1 MLVLVTAC
9 PGQGAQKAGFLTSW
23 LELPGFATSFDSLAE
38 ASGID
43 LRIHGTTSDDATITD
58 TSIAQPL
65 LVAAAIASY
74 TEIFGDELSTD
85 AVAGHSVGELG
96 AAAIAGILSPAQAM
110 TLVQA
115 RGAAMAAAAA
125 AAPSGMA
132 AVVGGDPD
140 DVLAAITDAG
150 LEPANVNGGGQT
162 VAAGAKDRIDAF
174 ADNPP
179 ERARVIPLK
188 VAGAFH
194 TSFMAPAS
202 EAVAATAGTLAPQ
215 DPTVTI
221 LTNADGTAV
230 ASGPR
235 YLDLLVSQV
244 TNPVRWDLCQQT
256 LVDSG
261 VTGILELVPGG
272 TLTGLAKR
280 AMKGVEVFPVK
291 SADDIDAAREFVRAH
306 AGA

>member
-1 MLVLVTAC
+1 MLVTAC

-23 LELPGFATSFDSLAE
+23 LELPGFATTFDSLAE

-43 LRIHGTTSDDATITD
+43 LRTHGTTSDDATITD
-58 TSIAQPL
+58 TAIAQPL
-65 LVAAAIASY
+65 LVAAAIAAH
-74 TEIFGDELSTD
+74 TEIFGDTLSTD
-85 AVAGHSVGELG
+85 VVAGHSVGEIG

-110 TLVQA
+110 ALVQA
-115 RGAAMAAAAA
+115 RGAAMADAAA

-140 DVLAAITDAG
+140 DVLAAISAAG

-162 VAAGAKDRIDAF
+162 VAAGAKDRIEAF

-202 EAVAATAGTLAPQ
+202 EAVAATAGTLTPQ
-215 DPTVTI
+215 DPAVTI

-230 ASGPR
+230 DSGTR

-256 LVDSG
+256 LVASG

-291 SADDIDAAREFVRAH
+291 SADDIDAAREFARAH

>member
-1 MLVLVTAC
+1 MLVTAC

-23 LELPGFATSFDSLAE
+23 LELPGFSTTLGELAD

-43 LRIHGTTSDDATITD
+43 LRTHGTESDEATITD
-58 TSIAQPL
+58 TAIAQPL
-65 LVAAAIASY
+65 LVAAAIAAHA
-74 TEIFGDELSTD
+74 EIFGDDLTTD
-85 AVAGHSVGELG
+85 IVAGHSVGEIG

-115 RGAAMAAAAA
+115 RGAAMADAAAA
-125 AAPSGMA
+125 AASGMA

-140 DVLAAITDAG
+140 GVLTAITEAG

-162 VAAGAKDRIDAF
+162 VAAGAQDRIEEF
-174 ADNPP
+174 AANPP
-179 ERARVIPLK
+179 DRARVIPLK

-194 TSFMAPAS
+194 TSFMSPAS
-202 EAVAATAGTLAPQ
+202 EAVAATATTLTPK
-215 DPTVTI
+215 DPSVTI
-221 LTNADGTAV
+221 LTNSDGTAV
-230 ASGPR
+230 RSGAD

-244 TNPVRWDLCQQT
+244 TNPVRWDLCQET
-256 LVDSG
+256 LLASG

-291 SADDIDAAREFVRAH
+291 SADDIEAAREFVRAH

>member
-1 MLVLVTAC
+1 MLVTAC

-43 LRIHGTTSDDATITD
+43 LCIHGTTSDDATITD

>member
-1 MLVLVTAC
+1 MLVTAC

-23 LELPGFATSFDSLAE
+23 LELPGFSTTLGELAD

-43 LRIHGTTSDDATITD
+43 LRTHGTESDDATITD
-58 TSIAQPL
+58 TAIAQPL

-74 TEIFGDELSTD
+74 TEIFGDDLKTD
-85 AVAGHSVGELG
+85 TVAGHSVGEIG

-115 RGAAMAAAAA
+115 RGAAMADAAAA
-125 AAPSGMA
+125 AASGMA

-140 DVLAAITDAG
+140 GVLAAITDAG

-162 VAAGAKDRIDAF
+162 VAAGAQSRIEEF
-174 ADNPP
+174 AANPP
-179 ERARVIPLK
+179 DRARVIPLK

-194 TSFMAPAS
+194 TSFMSPAS
-202 EAVAATAGTLAPQ
+202 EAVAATAKTLTPQ
-215 DPTVTI
+215 DPSVTI
-221 LTNADGTAV
+221 LTNSDGTAV
-230 ASGPR
+230 HSGAD

-244 TNPVRWDLCQQT
+244 TNPVRWDRCQET
-256 LVDSG
+256 LLASG

-291 SADDIDAAREFVRAH
+291 SADDIEAAREFARAH

>member
-1 MLVLVTAC
+1 MLVTAC

-23 LELPGFATSFDSLAE
+23 LELPGFSTTLGELAD

-43 LRIHGTTSDDATITD
+43 LRTHGTESDDATITD
-58 TSIAQPL
+58 TAIAQPL
-65 LVAAAIASY
+65 LVAAAIASFM
-74 TEIFGDELSTD
+74 EIFGDDLTTD
-85 AVAGHSVGELG
+85 VVAGHSVGEIG

-115 RGAAMAAAAA
+115 RGAAMADAAASA
-125 AAPSGMA
+125 ASGMA

-140 DVLAAITDAG
+140 GVLTAITDAG

-162 VAAGAKDRIDAF
+162 VAAGAQDRIEEF
-174 ADNPP
+174 AANPP
-179 ERARVIPLK
+179 DRARVIPLK

-194 TSFMAPAS
+194 TSFMSPAS
-202 EAVAATAGTLAPQ
+202 EAVAATAKTLTPQ
-215 DPTVTI
+215 DPSVTI
-221 LTNADGTAV
+221 LTNSDGSTV
-230 ASGPR
+230 HSGSD

-244 TNPVRWDLCQQT
+244 TNPVRWDRCQET
-256 LVDSG
+256 LLASG

>member
-1 MLVLVTAC
+1 MLVTAC

-23 LELPGFATSFDSLAE
+23 LELPGFATTFDSLAE

-43 LRIHGTTSDDATITD
+43 LRTHGTTSDDATITD
-58 TSIAQPL
+58 TAIAQPL
-65 LVAAAIASY
+65 LVAAAIAAH
-74 TEIFGDELSTD
+74 TEIFGDTLSTD
-85 AVAGHSVGELG
+85 VVAGHSVGEIG

-115 RGAAMAAAAA
+115 RAAAMADAAA

-140 DVLAAITDAG
+140 DVLAAISAAG

-162 VAAGAKDRIDAF
+162 VAAGAKDRIEAF

-202 EAVAATAGTLAPQ
+202 EAVAATAGTLTPQ
-215 DPTVTI
+215 DPSVTI

-230 ASGPR
+230 DSGTR

-256 LVDSG
+256 LVASG

-291 SADDIDAAREFVRAH
+291 SADDIDAAREFARAH

>member
-1 MLVLVTAC
+1 MLVTAC

-23 LELPGFATSFDSLAE
+23 LELPGFATTFDSLAE

-43 LRIHGTTSDDATITD
+43 LRTHGTTSDDATITD
-58 TSIAQPL
+58 TAIAQPL
-65 LVAAAIASY
+65 LVAAAIAAH
-74 TEIFGDELSTD
+74 TEIFGDTLSTD
-85 AVAGHSVGELG
+85 VVAGHSVGEIG

-115 RGAAMAAAAA
+115 RGAAMADAAA

-140 DVLAAITDAG
+140 DVLAAISAAG

-162 VAAGAKDRIDAF
+162 VAAGAKDRIEAF

-202 EAVAATAGTLAPQ
+202 EAVAATAGTLTPQ
-215 DPTVTI
+215 DPSVTI

-230 ASGPR
+230 DSGTR

-256 LVDSG
+256 LVASG

-291 SADDIDAAREFVRAH
+291 SADDIDAAREFARAH

>member
-1 MLVLVTAC
+1 MLVTAC

-23 LELPGFATSFDSLAE
+23 LELPGFATTFDSLAE

-43 LRIHGTTSDDATITD
+43 LRTHGTTSDDATITD
-58 TSIAQPL
+58 TAIAQPL
-65 LVAAAIASY
+65 LVAAAIAAH
-74 TEIFGDELSTD
+74 TEIFGDTLSTD
-85 AVAGHSVGELG
+85 VVAGHSVGEIG

-115 RGAAMAAAAA
+115 RGAAMADAAA

-140 DVLAAITDAG
+140 DVLAAISAAG

-162 VAAGAKDRIDAF
+162 VAAGAKDRIEAF

-202 EAVAATAGTLAPQ
+202 EAVAATAGTLTPQ
-215 DPTVTI
+215 DPSVTI

-230 ASGPR
+230 DSGTR

-256 LVDSG
+256 LVASG

-291 SADDIDAAREFVRAH
+291 SADDIDAAREFARTH

>member
-1 MLVLVTAC
+1 MLVTAC

-23 LELPGFATSFDSLAE
+23 LELPGFATTFDSLAE

-43 LRIHGTTSDDATITD
+43 LRTHGTTSDDATITD
-58 TSIAQPL
+58 TAIAQPL
-65 LVAAAIASY
+65 LVAAAIAAH
-74 TEIFGDELSTD
+74 TEIFGDTLSTD
-85 AVAGHSVGELG
+85 VVAGHSVGEIG

-115 RGAAMAAAAA
+115 RGAAMADAAA

-140 DVLAAITDAG
+140 DVLAAISAAG

-162 VAAGAKDRIDAF
+162 VAAGAKDRIEAF

-202 EAVAATAGTLAPQ
+202 EAVAATAGTLTPQ
-215 DPTVTI
+215 DPSVTI

-230 ASGPR
+230 DTGSR

-244 TNPVRWDLCQQT
+244 TNPVRWDLCQQA
-256 LVDSG
+256 LVASG

-291 SADDIDAAREFVRAH
+291 SADDIDAAREFARAH